1 MTLDKHVASS
11 EKARLRVSA
20 DCRTFGSLKQT
31 SPMRY
36 HRIDNELFVRNRK
49 RFMDALVPQSVAVFN
64 ANDIMPTNADGTMR
78 FKQNSDLFHLTGVD
92 QEETI
97 LLLAPDARDS
107 DHREVL
113 FLRETNETIA
123 VWEGEKLTVE
133 TAREVTGIQTVYWI
147 KDFERVFNNLVNQS
161 AHIYLNSNEHGRA
174 NVQVETRDMRFV
186 KWCMARYPLHKYRR
200 CAPIM
205 EDIRAVKSKME
216 ILLLQEACD
225 ITEKG
230 FRRLLKAVRPGVWEY
245 ELEAELIH
253 EFTRNRAQ
261 GFAYD
266 PIIASG
272 KSSCVLHYTENNRQC
287 KKGDVLL
294 LDIGAE
300 YANYD
305 ADLSRTIPVSGRYT
319 KRQRQVY
326 DAVLRVQEA
335 AIAMLR
341 PGTLLKDYHTEVG
354 KLMEAELV
362 GLKLLT
368 NQDISK
374 QDPKHPAYKKYFMHG
389 TSHFLGLDTHDVG
402 NWDNP
407 IKDGNVFTCEPGIY
421 IPEEGIGVRIEDD
434 IHVTRKGPV
443 NLMKNIPKQAEE
455 IEELMNS

>member
-1 MTLDKHVASS
+1 
-11 EKARLRVSA
+11 
-20 DCRTFGSLKQT
+20 
-31 SPMRY
+31 MRY
-36 HRIDNELFVRNRK
+36 HRIDNELFTHNRK
-49 RFMDALVPQSVAVFN
+49 RFAEGLVPQSVAVFN
-64 ANDIMPTNADGTMR
+64 SNDIMPTNADGTMR

-97 LLLAPDARDS
+97 LLIAPNARDEA
-107 DHREVL
+107 HREVL

-133 TAREVTGIQTVYWI
+133 QAREVTGIQTIYWV
-147 KDFERVFNNLVNQS
+147 KDFERVFNSIAVQM
-161 AHIYLNSNEHGRA
+161 AHIYLNTNEHGRA
-174 NVQVETRDMRFV
+174 SIQVETRDMRFI
-186 KWCMARYPLHKYRR
+186 KWCKERYPLHKYRR

-205 EDIRAVKSKME
+205 QRIRAVKSKFE
-216 ILLLQEACD
+216 LLLLQEACD

-230 FRRLLKAVRPGVWEY
+230 FRRLLKTVRPGVWEY

-272 KSSCVLHYTENNRQC
+272 KSSCVLHYTQNNQQC
-287 KKGDVLL
+287 EKGDVLL

-305 ADLSRTIPVSGRYT
+305 ADLSRTIPVSGRFT

-326 DAVLRVQEA
+326 DAVLRVQKT
-335 AIAMLR
+335 AIAMLT
-341 PGTLLKDYHTEVG
+341 PGTMLKDYHREVG
-354 KLMEAELV
+354 KLMEAELL
-362 GLKLLT
+362 GLKLISNDDIK
-368 NQDISK
+368 NQN
-374 QDPKHPAYKKYFMHG
+374 PNHPAYKKYFMHG

-402 NWDNP
+402 DWDLP
-407 IKDGNVFTCEPGIY
+407 IEEGNVFTCEPGIY
-421 IPEEGIGVRIEDD
+421 IPEEAIGIRIEDD

-443 NLMKNIPKQAEE
+443 NMMKNIPKEAEE
-455 IEELMNS
+455 IEELMNSK

>member
-1 MTLDKHVASS
+1 
-11 EKARLRVSA
+11 
-20 DCRTFGSLKQT
+20 
-31 SPMRY
+31 MRY
-36 HRIDNELFVRNRK
+36 HRIDNELFVNNRK
-49 RFMDALVPQSVAVFN
+49 RFAEGLVPQSVAVFN
-64 ANDIMPTNADGTMR
+64 SNDIMPTNADGTMR

-97 LLLAPDARDS
+97 LLIAPDARDEA
-107 DHREVL
+107 HREVL

-133 TAREVTGIQTVYWI
+133 QAREVTGIKTIYWV
-147 KDFERVFNNLVNQS
+147 KDFERVFNTIAVQM
-161 AHIYLNSNEHGRA
+161 AHIYLNTNEHGRA
-174 NVQVETRDMRFV
+174 SIQVETRDMRFI
-186 KWCMARYPLHKYRR
+186 KWCKERYPLHKYRR

-205 EDIRAVKSKME
+205 QRIRAVKSKFE
-216 ILLLQEACD
+216 LLLLQEACD

-272 KSSCVLHYTENNRQC
+272 KNSCVLHYTQNNQQC
-287 KKGDVLL
+287 QKGDVLL

-305 ADLSRTIPVSGRYT
+305 ADLSRTIPVSGRFS

-335 AIAMLR
+335 AIAMLT
-341 PGTLLKDYHTEVG
+341 PGTLLKDYHREVG
-354 KLMEAELV
+354 KLMESELL
-362 GLKLLT
+362 GLKLIT
-368 NQDISK
+368 RQDVDNQN
-374 QDPKHPAYKKYFMHG
+374 PAHPAYKKYFMHG

-402 NWDNP
+402 DWDHP
-407 IKDGNVFTCEPGIY
+407 IEEGNVFTCEPGIY
-421 IPEEGIGVRIEDD
+421 IPEEAIGIRIEDD

-443 NLMKNIPKQAEE
+443 NLMRNIPKEAEE
-455 IEELMNS
+455 IEELMHSN

>member
-1 MTLDKHVASS
+1 
-11 EKARLRVSA
+11 
-20 DCRTFGSLKQT
+20 
-31 SPMRY
+31 MRY
-36 HRIDNELFVRNRK
+36 HRIDNELFVNNRR
-49 RFMDALVPQSVAVFN
+49 RFAEGLVPQSVAVFN
-64 ANDIMPTNADGTMR
+64 SNDIMPTNADGTMR

-97 LLLAPDARDS
+97 LLIAPNARDEA
-107 DHREVL
+107 HREVL

-133 TAREVTGIQTVYWI
+133 QAREVTGIQTIYWV
-147 KDFERVFNNLVNQS
+147 KDFERVFNSIAVQM
-161 AHIYLNSNEHGRA
+161 AHIYLNTNEHGRA
-174 NVQVETRDMRFV
+174 SIQVETRDMRFI
-186 KWCMARYPLHKYRR
+186 KWCKERYPLHKYRR

-205 EDIRAVKSKME
+205 QRIRAVKSKFE
-216 ILLLQEACD
+216 LLLLQEACD

-230 FRRLLKAVRPGVWEY
+230 FRRLLKTVRPGVWEY

-272 KSSCVLHYTENNRQC
+272 KSSCVLHYTQNNQQC
-287 KKGDVLL
+287 EKGDVLL

-305 ADLSRTIPVSGRYT
+305 ADLSRTIPVSGRFT

-326 DAVLRVQEA
+326 DAVLRVQKT
-335 AIAMLR
+335 AIAMLT
-341 PGTLLKDYHTEVG
+341 PGTMLKDYHREVG
-354 KLMEAELV
+354 KLMEAELL
-362 GLKLLT
+362 GLKLISNDDIK
-368 NQDISK
+368 NQN
-374 QDPKHPAYKKYFMHG
+374 PNHPAYKKYFMHG

-402 NWDNP
+402 DWDLP
-407 IKDGNVFTCEPGIY
+407 IEEGNVFTCEPGIY
-421 IPEEGIGVRIEDD
+421 IPEEAIGIRIEDD

-443 NLMKNIPKQAEE
+443 NMMKNIPKEAEE
-455 IEELMNS
+455 IEELMNSK